1 MNGISFIIEHWLT
14 LAISLVVAI
23 WFMRKQWSYF
33 SNNRLKLKDLK
44 NFFLTDRTEY
54 ATFQRDEVAQIQNAK
69 GKGNTSLNNLI
80 NEINLYI
87 QKSIG
92 TADFNIIQNKTE
104 RCIESMYE
112 HATGEL
118 SFPTYYGLMGTFSGT
133 FVGLIGF
140 LISGSDLSD
149 ENKVTNLIIGV
160 LVSMATSLF
169 GLFLTTKSNHDAAIT
184 KKQLDEEKNEF
195 LDFIQLELI
204 PKLQTTITT
213 LQQTMEGF
221 VPKFDVVINNFEH
234 TFTKVIGRF
243 KDTFDQ
249 CTDNFGT
256 EFRQNS
262 SHISRTVSALNE
274 SIGKITANVENQ
286 RLLLAELKSEKMF
299 DTLQQFVE
307 SAELFQSSTNS
318 INEYNTILHDMVMVS
333 QHLIEKQTEYANSLE
348 IPSELV
354 RKLTSLLNRIST
366 FEENINA
373 LGENI
378 SQAEM
383 LGNQEMALIKR
394 HLESFEEKKQLVDR
408 YLDTNNDELTELFK
422 LQTKTV
428 KSLFDGYRQQLE
440 DERDAL
446 NAMVREMMLIINKKK
461 TDLLNH
467 LEHAFDVAKVHTM
480 FSHLQTLPEIAAKLD
495 EMESMIVSTE
505 QMQESVEK
513 IMKIQTVLSHLKSLP
528 DISSRLDE
536 IDAKMISSE
545 QMNGHAHELMK
556 GMDIMKDMMQENSSG
571 QIKAIAEEGE
581 KLATTMNEIDN
592 QQRGVYSEKL
602 KQTTQNLIGRANLLQ
617 DTINEKVEIVC
628 SDIEAQSLQIDKL
641 MQKTTSELKSNIAQ
655 VSEDTKHLRR
665 DITREVSSNVASEI
679 NKISSRMHE
688 QGKSTE
694 QLIRTTSDQ
703 SLSEL
708 KKLIKDNEILSLI
721 ENMDKKGKTIQEIL
735 DILKHRNN

>member
-69 GKGNTSLNNLI
+69 GEGNASLNNLI

-536 IDAKMISSE
+536 IGAKMISSE

-592 QQRGVYSEKL
+592 QQRGFYGEKL

-628 SDIEAQSLQIDKL
+628 SDIEAQSLQIDKQ